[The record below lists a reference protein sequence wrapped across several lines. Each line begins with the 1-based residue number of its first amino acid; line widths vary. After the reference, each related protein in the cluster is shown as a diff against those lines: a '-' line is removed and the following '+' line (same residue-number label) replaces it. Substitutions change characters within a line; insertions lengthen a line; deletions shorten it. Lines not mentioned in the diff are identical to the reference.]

1 MSATTHLPPAASS
14 GAPNVSDTPR
24 ATISPYKPVLFVALV
39 LFAPALRETLEGNMP
54 VQTALLRFIGSVAVS
69 YVVIRLVLS
78 VVESYAANRD
88 AAANAAAAAAASSAA
103 ASSATASGS
112 EAAESAGAAAIGDG
126 MLASEAGQSASTPGG
141 LGNTGP

>member
-1 MSATTHLPPAASS
+1 MSATTLPPAASS
-14 GAPNVSDTPR
+14 GAPNVSDSGR

-54 VQTALLRFIGSVAVS
+54 VQTALVRFIGSVAVS

-78 VVESYAANRD
+78 VVESYAAKRD
-88 AAANAAAAAAASSAA
+88 ASTAAAVASATVSGSSAA
-103 ASSATASGS
+103 ET
-112 EAAESAGAAAIGDG
+112 AGAAAIGDG
-126 MLASEAGQSASTPGG
+126 TLASEAGQSASAPGG